1 MVKLADLDNSVK
13 KDVGGNMHLT
23 ECLLFLLESSYLALP
38 LSTLNLEVQLGSKGQ
53 KVLSY

>member
-1 MVKLADLDNSVK
+1 
-13 KDVGGNMHLT
+13 MHLT